1 MKKIFA
7 AAAISFSILVTGPGI
22 GTAFAQ
28 AKKVDR
34 NSEEHRK
41 WQEEF
46 KKKHGIK
53 EKKAPE
59 KKKPAQKKKPV
70 ERK

>member
-1 MKKIFA
+1 MKKLLA
-7 AAAISFSILVTGPGI
+7 AVAISFSVLLAGPGI
-22 GTAFAQ
+22 STAFAQ

-34 NSEEHRK
+34 NSEEHKK

-53 EKKAPE
+53 DKKAPE
-59 KKKPAQKKKPV
+59 KKKPAEKKPA
-70 ERK
+70 EKK